1 MADGISK
8 LNTPEQSI
16 KLTSITLS
24 TVNTVCVISL
34 AFNEWGAYTGEKHPG
49 KVGASVKRDLN

>member
-49 KVGASVKRDLN
+49 KVGDLN